1 MTASE
6 TDPHQQIEA
15 DFSEYWEKTL
25 PPARLKEIE
34 DHLASCERCRAEL
47 EKFREAM
54 NALSGLHKMA
64 APPDMTERV
73 ASTINR
79 RSAGRFFGRKAFG
92 ERIPYEV
99 LAVFALAIC
108 VAVVLLIR
116 WSATGAIH
124 EPLRKQEAPPTIDE
138 GVKDLVRPPPAAPAS
153 GRAAGVPTPLAAGA
167 AAPDFEATAH
177 DGTHVKL
184 SALKGRPII
193 LYFYP
198 KDDTPG

>member
-1 MTASE
+1 MSGAE
-6 TDPHQQIEA
+6 HHEQIEA

-25 PPARLKEIE
+25 PPARMKEIDE
-34 DHLASCERCRAEL
+34 HLAGCERCRAEL

-64 APPDMTERV
+64 APVDMTERV
-73 ASTINR
+73 ASTIHR

-92 ERIPYEV
+92 DRLPYEV
-99 LAVFALAIC
+99 LAVVALAIC
-108 VAVVLLIR
+108 VGVVLLIR

-124 EPLRKQEAPPTIDE
+124 EPLRRQEAPPTIDP
-138 GVKDLVRPPPAAPAS
+138 GVKDLVRPPPAAAPS
-153 GRAAGVPTPLAAGA
+153 GSAVQGPVPLAAGA
-167 AAPDFEATAH
+167 PAPDFEVTAH

-184 SALKGRPII
+184 SALKGKPIV